1 VFLENRL
8 NSLVLIKVKSMSG
21 LTRRDFIRSLTAAA
35 AGGGFGLTLRAR
47 ASSKIMGANS
57 DIRLAIVGLR
67 KNGKEHIDLFGK
79 IRGVRIVAL
88 CDVDTE
94 FLDFEAK
101 KSRDRNDK
109 EIDAVVIALP
119 DHWHALM
126 MVWACQAGKDVYVEK
141 PASHNIWE
149 GRKMV
154 EAADK
159 YKRIV
164 QVGSQDRSDVGL
176 QAALAQ

>member
-1 VFLENRL
+1 
-8 NSLVLIKVKSMSG
+8 MSG
-21 LTRRDFIRSLTAAA
+21 LARRDFIRSLTAAA

-47 ASSKIMGANS
+47 AFSKIMGANS

-67 KNGKEHIDLFGK
+67 KKGKEHIDLFGK

-101 KSRDRNDK
+101 KSRDRNEKVTTYTDYRKLLDDK
-109 EIDAVVIALP
+109 EIDAVVIAVP